1 MTIGWVAFLLDR
13 WLLPQG
19 SFVLEAW
26 LTLVGAFYIV
36 VGIMA
41 LRGSRLGTSAMP
53 WMSLLLMV
61 WGILALL
68 GLSADNVSSRTW
80 MWSSLFA
87 AVLGTATFLLGSLP
101 IDRPPRPGTLVLLA
115 FLGFLGLAAWLQI
128 SRCRLDIHASW
139 CDPRYE
145 QEDRI
150 VATVSTD
157 RRPRNSG
164 HIGGVLGPA
173 FASFIF
179 EEPPDPT
186 VDVVPLSAT
195 LELTDDPNLV
205 KWHFGG
211 EDALCVGQSL
221 VQSAV
226 GGYEIRF
233 SVDCRP

>member
-1 MTIGWVAFLLDR
+1 
-13 WLLPQG
+13 
-19 SFVLEAW
+19 
-26 LTLVGAFYIV
+26 
-36 VGIMA
+36 
-41 LRGSRLGTSAMP
+41 MP

-68 GLSADNVSSRTW
+68 GLSADDVSTRTW

-87 AVLGTATFLLGSLP
+87 ALLGTATFLIGSLP
-101 IDRPPRPGTLVLLA
+101 IDRRPSIGTIVLLTFLA
-115 FLGFLGLAAWLQI
+115 FLGVAAYLQI
-128 SRCRLDIHASW
+128 SGCRLDIHASW

-150 VATVSTD
+150 VSTVQAD
-157 RRPRNSG
+157 RNPSNRG

-173 FASFIF
+173 FGSFIF
-179 EEPPDPT
+179 TDPPDPT

-195 LELTDDPNLV
+195 IELTDDPNLV
-205 KWHFGG
+205 RWHFGG
-211 EDALCVGQSL
+211 RDSECRAQSL